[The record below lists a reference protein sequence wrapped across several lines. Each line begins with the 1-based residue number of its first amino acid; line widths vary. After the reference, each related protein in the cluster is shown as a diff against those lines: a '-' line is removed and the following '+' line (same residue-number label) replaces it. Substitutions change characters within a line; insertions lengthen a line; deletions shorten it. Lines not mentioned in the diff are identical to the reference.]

1 VLVVEGEDL
10 SPYLLHLVDQ
20 VAVVMVVLAEKKAI
34 TLHFPLDLVEVVR
47 ALTPHPT
54 DMLGVM
60 VPLVL

>member
-10 SPYLLHLVDQ
+10 TPQGLHLVDQ
-20 VAVVMVVLAEKKAI
+20 VAVVMVVLREKKAI

-47 ALTPHPT
+47 ALTPVP
-54 DMLGVM
+54 DILGVM